1 MAPLELPPGVAQ
13 YLRGQHVMTLATHGA
28 EGPWAAAVFYA
39 SDGSDLLFLSSPTS
53 RHGRDLAQDAR
64 CAATIQAQDSDW
76 AHVRGVQLQGRAAP
90 LEGEALA
97 DAQRIYA
104 RRFPFV
110 ASPGQVPAAIAAAL
124 ARVRWYRLTPQ
135 RLWFIDNSQGF
146 GHRDEIVPGGTD

>member
-1 MAPLELPPGVAQ
+1 MAPLELPPVVAQ

-39 SDGSDLLFLSSPTS
+39 SDGSDLLFLSSPAS
-53 RHGRDLAQDAR
+53 RHGCDLAQDAR

-76 AHVRGVQLQGRAAP
+76 ARIRGVQLQGRAVP
-90 LEGEALA
+90 LEGAALA

-104 RRFPFV
+104 RKFPFL
-110 ASPGQVPAAIAAAL
+110 ASLGQVPAAIAAAL

-135 RLWFIDNSQGF
+135 RLYFIDNSQGF
-146 GHRDEIVPGGTD
+146 GHRDEIVPGDSG